1 MSKGNPGLV
10 AALTVAA
17 TLGGLLFGYDSA
29 VISGVTDA
37 ITHNFVTPLHLSE
50 NTADFLSGFAISIA
64 LLGCALGAAIA
75 GPISTR
81 LGRKAGLLIA
91 GVLFFVSSLGAGY
104 PEFFWSIFGAVGPKA
119 LGAFLFYRVLGGMAI
134 GMASM
139 LAPMYIAEVAPP
151 HRRGMLVSF
160 QQIAIVVGI
169 NLVYFVNWLLQT
181 GHDRAYLMTTAWRHM
196 LASAAIPALLLII
209 FMLIVPETP
218 RFLVLKDR
226 DQEAASLLK
235 RLVGEGAAQSTLQ
248 EIKATLIEHTR
259 PLMSFGAL
267 VLIVGIMLSIFQQVV
282 GINAVVY
289 FAPHMFEN
297 MGASTNSAFW
307 ESATVVGITMTLFT
321 LGATFTVDKL
331 GRKPLLVVGAFTM
344 SAAMIVLGFLF
355 DRHLVSATVE
365 HVGAASSTSSSY
377 VAIAAVIVYIMGFSF
392 SWGPVVWIMLS
403 EIYPNSIRGKAMSI
417 AVAAQWI
424 MNFIVT
430 LTFPVMDGSS
440 YLNAHFNHGF
450 AYWVYGVCSFLA
462 ALFVIRFL
470 PETKGRTLES
480 IQEIWH
486 RHRPAADLA
495 APKAA
500 QR

>member
-10 AALTVAA
+10 AALTIAA

-37 ITHNFVTPLHLSE
+37 ITQNFVTPLHLSE
-50 NTADFLSGFAISIA
+50 ANANFLSGFAISIA
-64 LLGCALGAAIA
+64 LLGCALGAGIA

-91 GVLFFVSSLGAGY
+91 GVLFLVSSLGAGY
-104 PEFFWSIFGAVGPKA
+104 PEFFWSLFGAVGAKA
-119 LGAFLFYRVLGGMAI
+119 LAPFLFYRVLGGMAI

-139 LAPMYIAEVAPP
+139 LAPMYVAEVAPP
-151 HRRGMLVSF
+151 ERRGMLVSF

-181 GHDRAYLMTTAWRHM
+181 GHDRAYLMTVAWRHM
-196 LASAAIPALLLII
+196 LASAAIPAVLLII
-209 FMLIVPETP
+209 CMLIVPETP

-248 EIKATLIEHTR
+248 EIKATLVQHTQ
-259 PLMSFGAL
+259 PLFTFGAL
-267 VLIVGIMLSIFQQVV
+267 VIFVGVLLSIFQQVV
-282 GINAVVY
+282 GINAVIY

-297 MGASTNSAFW
+297 MGASTNQAFL
-307 ESATVVGITMTLFT
+307 ESATVVGVTNTLLT
-321 LGATFTVDKL
+321 LVATFTVDRI

-344 SAAMIVLGFLF
+344 AAAMIVLGLLF
-355 DRHLVSATVE
+355 DQHLVSVTG
-365 HVGAASSTSSSY
+365 GAAASGGASY
-377 VAIAAVIVYIMGFSF
+377 IALVAVVVYIMGFSF
-392 SWGPVVWIMLS
+392 SWGPVVWIMLA

-424 MNFIVT
+424 MNFVVT
-430 LTFPVMDGSS
+430 LTFPIMDGSS
-440 YLNAHFNHGF
+440 YLNERFNHGF
-450 AYWVYGVCSFLA
+450 SYWVYGVCALLA
-462 ALFVIRFL
+462 GFFVIRFM

-480 IQEIWH
+480 IQELWH
-486 RHRPAADLA
+486 RRRGDAEVVSSRAAEH
-495 APKAA
+495 
-500 QR
+500 

>member
-104 PEFFWSIFGAVGPKA
+104 PEFFWSIFGAVGSKA
-119 LGAFLFYRVLGGMAI
+119 LGPFLLYRVLGGMAI

-226 DQEAASLLK
+226 DREAESLLK

-259 PLMSFGAL
+259 PLLSFGAL
-267 VLIVGIMLSIFQQVV
+267 VLVVGVMLSIFQQVV

-297 MGASTNSAFW
+297 MGAPTNQAFW

-321 LGATFTVDKL
+321 LVATFTVDKL

-417 AVAAQWI
+417 AVASQWI

-462 ALFVIRFL
+462 ALFVIRYL

-480 IQEIWH
+480 IQELWH
-486 RHRPAADLA
+486 RHRPRGAEVPSASS
-495 APKAA
+495 
-500 QR
+500 R

>member
-1 MSKGNPGLV
+1 MSSKGNPGLV

-37 ITHNFVTPLHLSE
+37 ITQNFVTPLHLSE
-50 NTADFLSGFAISIA
+50 GLANFLSGFAISIA
-64 LLGCALGAAIA
+64 LLGCALGAGIA

-81 LGRKAGLLIA
+81 WGRKAGLLIS

-104 PEFFWSIFGAVGPKA
+104 PEFFWSIFGAVAAKA
-119 LGAFLFYRVLGGMAI
+119 LWPFLLYRVLGGMAI

-151 HRRGMLVSF
+151 EKRGMLVSF

-181 GHDRAYLMTTAWRHM
+181 GHGRAYLMTVAWRHM

-209 FMLIVPETP
+209 FMMIVPETP

-226 DQEAASLLK
+226 DQEAAALLK
-235 RLVGEGAAQSTLQ
+235 RLVGEGAAHSSLQ
-248 EIKATLIEHTR
+248 EIKATLVQHTR
-259 PLMSFGAL
+259 PLLSFGGL
-267 VLIVGIMLSIFQQVV
+267 VLFVGVMLSIFQQVV

-297 MGASTNSAFW
+297 MGAPTNQAFW
-307 ESATVVGITMTLFT
+307 ESATVVGVTMTLFT

-331 GRKPLLVVGAFTM
+331 GRKPLLITGAFVM

-355 DRHLVSATVE
+355 DQHLVSVTAT
-365 HVGAASSTSSSY
+365 HVGAAATTSSSY
-377 VAIAAVIVYIMGFSF
+377 IAIAAVIVYIMGFSF
-392 SWGPVVWIMLS
+392 SWGPVVWIMLA

-430 LTFPVMDGSS
+430 LTFPVMDGNS
-440 YLNAHFNHGF
+440 YLNDHFNHGF
-450 AYWVYGVCSFLA
+450 AYWVYGVCSFFA
-462 ALFVIRFL
+462 ALFIIRYV

-480 IQEIWH
+480 IQELWH
-486 RHRPAADLA
+486 RHRPGAELA
-495 APKAA
+495 RKPT
-500 QR
+500 

>member
-1 MSKGNPGLV
+1 MGSKGNPGLV

-37 ITHNFVTPLHLSE
+37 ITHNFVAPLDLAQ
-50 NTADFLSGFAISIA
+50 NTANFLSGFAISIA
-64 LLGCALGAAIA
+64 LLGCALGAGIA

-81 LGRKAGLLIA
+81 LGRKAGLLIS

-104 PEFFWSIFGAVGPKA
+104 PEFFWSIFGAVGAQA
-119 LGAFLFYRVLGGMAI
+119 LWPFLFYRVLGGMAI

-139 LAPMYIAEVAPP
+139 LAPMYVAEVAPP

-169 NLVYFVNWLLQT
+169 NLVYFVNWLLQA

-209 FMLIVPETP
+209 CMLIVPETP

-226 DQEAASLLK
+226 DGEAASLLK
-235 RLVGEGAAQSTLQ
+235 RLVGESEAPSTLR
-248 EIKATLIEHTR
+248 EIKATLVEHTR
-259 PLMSFGAL
+259 PLLSFGGL
-267 VLIVGIMLSIFQQVV
+267 VLVVGIMLSIFQQVI

-297 MGASTNSAFW
+297 MGASTNQALW

-321 LGATFTVDKL
+321 LVATVTVDRL
-331 GRKPLLVVGAFTM
+331 GRKPLLVAGAFIM

-355 DRHLVSATVE
+355 DRHLVSATVA
-365 HVGAASSTSSSY
+365 HAGAASTTESSY
-377 VAIAAVIVYIMGFSF
+377 VAIMAVIAYIIGFSF
-392 SWGPVVWIMLS
+392 SWGPVVWIMLA
-403 EIYPNSIRGKAMSI
+403 EIFPNSIRGKAMSI

-430 LTFPVMDGSS
+430 LTFPVMDGSA
-440 YLNAHFNHGF
+440 YLNRHFNHGF
-450 AYWVYGVCSFLA
+450 AYWVYGVCSLLA
-462 ALFVIRFL
+462 ALFVLRFV
-470 PETKGRTLES
+470 PETKGRTLEA
-480 IQEIWH
+480 IQELWH
-486 RHRPAADLA
+486 HHRPGAGLVS
-495 APKAA
+495 KAT
-500 QR
+500 QQ

>member
-37 ITHNFVTPLHLSE
+37 ITQNFVLPLHLTES
-50 NTADFLSGFAISIA
+50 TANFLSGFAISIA
-64 LLGCALGAAIA
+64 LLGCALGAGIA

-119 LGAFLFYRVLGGMAI
+119 LAPFLFYRVLGGMAI

-151 HRRGMLVSF
+151 ERRGMLVSF

-181 GHDRAYLMTTAWRHM
+181 GHDRAYLMTVAWRHM
-196 LASAAIPALLLII
+196 LASAAIPALLLIV

-226 DQEAASLLK
+226 DREAESLLK
-235 RLVGEGAAQSTLQ
+235 RLVGEGAAHSTLQ

-267 VLIVGIMLSIFQQVV
+267 VLVVGVMLSIFQQVV

-297 MGASTNSAFW
+297 MGAPTNQAFW

-403 EIYPNSIRGKAMSI
+403 EIYPNAIRGKAMSI

-430 LTFPVMDGSS
+430 LTFPVMDGNT
-440 YLNAHFNHGF
+440 YLNEHFNHGF
-450 AYWVYGVCSFLA
+450 AYWVYGICSFLA

-480 IQEIWH
+480 IQELWH
-486 RHRPAADLA
+486 RQGTKADLI

-500 QR
+500 GQ

>member
-37 ITHNFVTPLHLSE
+37 ITHNFVIPLHLSE
-50 NTADFLSGFAISIA
+50 NVADFLSGFAISIA
-64 LLGCALGAAIA
+64 LLGCALGAGIA

-91 GVLFFVSSLGAGY
+91 GLLFFVSSLGAGY

-119 LGAFLFYRVLGGMAI
+119 LGPFLFYRVLGGMAI

-151 HRRGMLVSF
+151 ERRGMLVSF

-226 DQEAASLLK
+226 DPEAAALLK

-248 EIKATLIEHTR
+248 EIKATLVEHTR
-259 PLMSFGAL
+259 PLLSFGAL
-267 VLIVGIMLSIFQQVV
+267 VLLVGIMLSIFQQVV

-297 MGASTNSAFW
+297 MGAPTNQAFW
-307 ESATVVGITMTLFT
+307 ESATVVGVTMTLLT

-344 SAAMIVLGFLF
+344 SVAMIVLGFLF

-365 HVGAASSTSSSY
+365 HVGAAATTTSSY

-392 SWGPVVWIMLS
+392 SWGPVVWIMLA

-440 YLNAHFNHGF
+440 YLNTRFNHGF

-462 ALFVIRFL
+462 ALFVIRFV
-470 PETKGRTLES
+470 PETKGRTLEA
-480 IQEIWH
+480 IQELWH
-486 RHRPAADLA
+486 RQR
-495 APKAA
+495 PKAELVSKA
-500 QR
+500 AGQ

>member
-37 ITHNFVTPLHLSE
+37 ITQNFVTPLHLTESV
-50 NTADFLSGFAISIA
+50 ADFLSGFAISIA
-64 LLGCALGAAIA
+64 LLGCALGAGLA

-119 LGAFLFYRVLGGMAI
+119 LGPFLFYRVLGGMAI

-151 HRRGMLVSF
+151 EKRGMLVSF

-196 LASAAIPALLLII
+196 LASAAIPALLLIV

-226 DQEAASLLK
+226 DREAESLLQ
-235 RLVGEGAAQSTLQ
+235 RLVGEGAAHSTLQ

-267 VLIVGIMLSIFQQVV
+267 VLIVGVMLSIFQQVV

-297 MGASTNSAFW
+297 MGAPTNQAFW

-365 HVGAASSTSSSY
+365 HVGAASSTTSSY
-377 VAIAAVIVYIMGFSF
+377 IAIAAVIVYIMGFSF

-430 LTFPVMDGSS
+430 LTFPVMDGST
-440 YLNAHFNHGF
+440 YLNEHFNHGF

-480 IQEIWH
+480 IQELWH
-486 RHRPAADLA
+486 RHGAKADLI

-500 QR
+500 GQ

>member
-1 MSKGNPGLV
+1 MNKGNPGLV

-64 LLGCALGAAIA
+64 LLGCALGAGIA

-119 LGAFLFYRVLGGMAI
+119 LGPFLFYRVLGGMAI

-259 PLMSFGAL
+259 PLLSFGAL
-267 VLIVGIMLSIFQQVV
+267 VLIVGVMLSIFQQVV
-282 GINAVVY
+282 GIIAVVY

-297 MGASTNSAFW
+297 MGAPTNQAFW

-331 GRKPLLVVGAFTM
+331 GRKPLLVAGAFTM

-377 VAIAAVIVYIMGFSF
+377 VAIAAVIVYIIGFSF

-403 EIYPNSIRGKAMSI
+403 EIFPNSIRGKAMSI

-480 IQEIWH
+480 IQELWH
-486 RHRPAADLA
+486 RHRPNAAVV

-500 QR
+500 PR